1 MGPQGALDARTAR
14 SGWPAVSMRRSLPVG
29 YAEWR
34 PVMQDTTLV
43 HDGRTAPTPIG
54 VFGRLRRDAAA
65 LFRLLLVWQDR
76 ERQRRHLRE
85 MNDRLFKDIGLSH
98 ADVAHE
104 AAKPFWLD

>member
-1 MGPQGALDARTAR
+1 
-14 SGWPAVSMRRSLPVG
+14 
-29 YAEWR
+29 
-34 PVMQDTTLV
+34 MQDTTLT
-43 HDGRTAPTPIG
+43 HAHRASPTSIG
-54 VFGRLRRDAAA
+54 VSGWLRRRAAA

-85 MNDRLFKDIGLSH
+85 MSDRLLKDMGLSH